1 MSIMSNCS
9 ELPPWS
15 AVTLAISA
23 LAPEP
28 GVVTSLPFDRARRTT
43 TADGV
48 AQMNF
53 SAVPMVVALA
63 ISGEAPLLGAVTYLP
78 LILACR
84 VTVPSPLVIGL
95 NFCASPMVAPLAI
108 SEPAPLLVAV
118 MYLPFT
124 HDAKV

>member
-9 ELPPWS
+9 FLEPWS

-23 LAPEP
+23 LPP
-28 GVVTSLPFDRARRTT
+28 LFGVVTSLLFARDRRTT
-43 TADGV
+43 TADGE

-53 SAVPMVVALA
+53 SAVPIVVALA
-63 ISGEAPLLGAVTYLP
+63 TSAEAPLFGAVTYLP

-95 NFCASPMVAPLAI
+95 NFCASPTVAPLAM

-124 HDAKV
+124 QEAKE